1 MSPIMSDSPLSL
13 PRQPPKSKPIPS
25 LSSSSTTS
33 SPSAFGS
40 AKSSI
45 SRKKPAGLDISA
57 SIKPTRP
64 APGLPGSN
72 PLGGPSDPLD
82 DLSEA
87 EKLRQDIERLQLSSA
102 SSSSHSVMD
111 SPPTSPATGPGTPVP
126 GAVGV
131 EGSGS
136 ASGSLSLSG
145 PSGSTSLKKKSASS
159 VGGKK
164 KSKTDKDGLE
174 LVKNE
179 DLDILED
186 LGAGNGGTV
195 TKVWNRKRNCVM
207 ARKVSGSSD
216 QDRRTVYLFLG

>member
-1 MSPIMSDSPLSL
+1 
-13 PRQPPKSKPIPS
+13 
-25 LSSSSTTS
+25 
-33 SPSAFGS
+33 
-40 AKSSI
+40 
-45 SRKKPAGLDISA
+45 
-57 SIKPTRP
+57 
-64 APGLPGSN
+64 
-72 PLGGPSDPLD
+72 
-82 DLSEA
+82 
-87 EKLRQDIERLQLSSA
+87 
-102 SSSSHSVMD
+102 
-111 SPPTSPATGPGTPVP
+111 
-126 GAVGV
+126 
-131 EGSGS
+131 
-136 ASGSLSLSG
+136 LSG